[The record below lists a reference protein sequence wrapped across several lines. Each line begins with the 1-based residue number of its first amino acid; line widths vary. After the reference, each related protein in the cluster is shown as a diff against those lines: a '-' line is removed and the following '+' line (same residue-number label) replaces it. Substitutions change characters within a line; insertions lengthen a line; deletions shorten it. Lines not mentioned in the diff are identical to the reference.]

1 MAHAPPPLDAEAA
14 ARSRRVVDRLHAA
27 SGADG
32 FLPFDRF
39 MEIALYSEDGGYY
52 GRARSPLGPAGDF
65 YTATQV
71 DPLFAEC
78 LAARVRVVRAALGS
92 PPRFQVVELGPGDGT
107 LAAGVVRTLATDPAG
122 LEYVL
127 VERASSRARDA
138 VERVGGVTTSIPVR
152 TSESLAALGPFVG
165 VVLANE
171 LLDAQPTRRLH
182 WDGSAWHEAGIR
194 VIDGRVEAAETEL
207 ARPVPGAPLPASPP
221 PDLVFEVSPSAEG
234 LVREIADHLVEGEAI
249 VIDYGLDEAELVRS
263 RSGGTLA
270 AVRDHRFLPDPLDA
284 PGAADLSTFV
294 NFTRLRSAARASG
307 LVEIAFRSQ
316 AEALGAWGFAPL
328 LDAALRSA
336 PSSEAKVRRQLAAKN
351 LLFGFGRFR
360 ALELAPPGTAE
371 RLAAA
376 T

>member
-122 LEYVL
+122 LRYVL

-270 AVRDHRFLPDPLDA
+270 AVRDHRFLPGPPRRAGGGGPLHVRQLHPAAVGRARERTRRDRVSVPGRGARSVGIRPA
-284 PGAADLSTFV
+284 PRRRVAFGPVLRGEGPPAA
-294 NFTRLRSAARASG
+294 G
-307 LVEIAFRSQ
+307 GQE
-316 AEALGAWGFAPL
+316 P
-328 LDAALRSA
+328 ALRVRTV
-336 PSSEAKVRRQLAAKN
+336 PS
-351 LLFGFGRFR
+351 
-360 ALELAPPGTAE
+360 P
-371 RLAAA
+371 
-376 T
+376 